1 MVLVDPD
8 DELVTAATAT
18 TLLVGGAV
26 HTAPDTLTGAVNDDL
41 VPQVDVPVTLQRG
54 VGVASVGLGLVEAM
68 ELLDR
73 NMR

>member
-26 HTAPDTLTGAVNDDL
+26 HTAPDTLTGAVNNDL
-41 VPQVDVPVTLQRG
+41 VPQVDVPVTLQRT

-68 ELLDR
+68 ELLDM